1 VSGKIY
7 CVASE
12 KAKNEWE
19 AVQIKGWVP
28 RAELGSL
35 PQCADIHLVS
45 LKASMLG
52 TCVPSKTYGALAYG
66 RPVVFIGRKECQAAK
81 DILEAN
87 AGRVVENADEL
98 VAAIED
104 FLSNPETL
112 ELCSY
117 NARKAFLEKHCAQ
130 AVLKKWDELIEEIC
144 EIKIGIV

>member
-1 VSGKIY
+1 
-7 CVASE
+7 
-12 KAKNEWE
+12 
-19 AVQIKGWVP
+19 
-28 RAELGSL
+28 
-35 PQCADIHLVS
+35 
-45 LKASMLG
+45 MLG

-130 AVLKKWDELIEEIC
+130 AVFKKWDELIEEIC